1 MAEAQVSRL
10 IPAAPDKVWKALT
23 SREGMKAYMMG
34 ADVDAD
40 WRVGGQIR
48 MHGEYQGKRFE
59 DRGEVRS
66 FEPERRL
73 AYTHESGSA
82 PGEPHLV
89 TFELEPRGEGT
100 EVTVTQ
106 AAADGGEHADHA
118 KNKAMYEETW
128 AKMLEGLERAVAS

>member
-1 MAEAQVSRL
+1 MAQVQVSRL
-10 IPAAPDKVWKALT
+10 IPAAPDKVWKTLT

-82 PGEPHLV
+82 PGKPHLV
-89 TFELEPRGEGT
+89 TFELASREGGT

-106 AAADGGEHADHA
+106 EGDHA
-118 KNKAMYEETW
+118 SDEKMRATYEKTW
-128 AKMLEGLERAVAS
+128 AGMLENLEGATSA